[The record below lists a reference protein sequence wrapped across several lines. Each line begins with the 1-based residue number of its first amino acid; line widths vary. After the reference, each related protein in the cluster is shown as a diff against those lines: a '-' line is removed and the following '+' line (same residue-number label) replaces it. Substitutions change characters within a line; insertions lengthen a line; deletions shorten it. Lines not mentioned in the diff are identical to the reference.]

1 MLYDILQTYYLTV
14 GALIIDLVTEI
25 NGLRKGNK
33 MFSVDCETEGLDIMP
48 AGAKEMFGGSIQ
60 F

>member
-33 MFSVDCETEGLDIMP
+33 MFSVDSETEGLDIMP